1 MSTPAQRHRDK
12 HRAMQAAQQAAAT
25 GQAVGDLAHSLHL
38 QLLALE
44 QDQQRLKA
52 LDRIA
57 DKVTLKREL
66 LPKYRPYVEQYLAG
80 EKTHQNPLFATL
92 VVWLFD
98 LGEFDQ
104 ALEWAEVAIA
114 QGQHT
119 PTRMKRDFPHFVAD
133 TVLEWAEQQASEGQ
147 AVEPYFSRVFAHVA
161 KDWRLNEKLTAKY
174 FKFAG
179 LLLLRDALGEPR
191 PSAVSNPDVLE
202 QADAL
207 LVKAHEWDPVGAQ
220 VKTHRNRIAMRLRAL
235 EQD

>member
-1 MSTPAQRHRDK
+1 MSTPAQRHRDR
-12 HRAMQAAQQAAAT
+12 HRALQAATQAGRT
-25 GQAVGDLAHSLHL
+25 GQAEGELAHSLHL

-52 LDRIA
+52 LDRIG
-57 DKVTLKREL
+57 DKIALKREL

-80 EKTHQNPLFATL
+80 DKSHQNPLFATL
-92 VVWLFD
+92 IVWLFD
-98 LGEFDQ
+98 LGEFEQ
-104 ALEWAEVAIA
+104 ALDWAERAIA

-119 PTRMKRDFPHFVAD
+119 PPRLKRDFPHFVAD
-133 TVLEWAEQQASEGQ
+133 TVLEWAEQQAAEGQ
-147 AVEPYFSRVFAHVA
+147 AVEPYFSRVFAHVV

-179 LLLLRDALGEPR
+179 LLLLRDATGEPR
-191 PSAVSNPDVLE
+191 ASAVNDPDVLE

-207 LVKAHEWDPVGAQ
+207 LAKAHEWDPVGAQ
-220 VKTHRNRIAMRLRAL
+220 VKTHRSRIAMRLRAL

>member
-1 MSTPAQRHRDK
+1 MTTPAQRHRDR
-12 HRAMQAAQQAAAT
+12 HRAMQAAEHAAAT
-25 GQAVGDLAHSLHL
+25 GQAVGDLANSLHL

-44 QDQQRLKA
+44 QDEQRLKA

-57 DKVTLKREL
+57 DKITLKREL
-66 LPKYRPYVEQYLAG
+66 LPKYRPYVEQYLAA
-80 EKTHQNPLFATL
+80 EKKHQNLLFATM

-98 LGEFDQ
+98 MEEFEQ
-104 ALEWAEVAIA
+104 ALDWADIAIA
-114 QGQHT
+114 QGQRT

-133 TVLEWAEQQASEGQ
+133 TILEWAEQQAAEGQ
-147 AVEPYFSRVFAHVA
+147 AVEPYFSRVFKHVA

-179 LLLLRDALGEPR
+179 LLLLRDATGEPR
-191 PSAVSNPDVLE
+191 ASAVADPEVLE

-207 LVKAHEWDPVGAQ
+207 LAKAHEWDPVGAQ
-220 VKTHRNRIAMRLRAL
+220 VKTHRNRIAMRFRAL

>member
-1 MSTPAQRHRDK
+1 
-12 HRAMQAAQQAAAT
+12 MQAADLAAAT
-25 GQAVGDLAHSLHL
+25 GQAVGDLANSLHL

-44 QDQQRLKA
+44 QDEKRLKA

-57 DKVTLKREL
+57 DKITLKREL
-66 LPKYRPYVEQYLAG
+66 LPKYRPYVEQYLAN
-80 EKTHQNPLFATL
+80 EKTHQNPLFATM
-92 VVWLFD
+92 VIWLFD
-98 LGEFDQ
+98 LGEFEQ
-104 ALEWAEVAIA
+104 ALDWAGIAIS
-114 QGQHT
+114 QGQRT

-133 TVLEWAEQQASEGQ
+133 TILEWAEQQAAEGQ
-147 AVEPYFSRVFAHVA
+147 AVEPYFSRVFKHVA

-179 LLLLRDALGEPR
+179 LLLLRDATGEPR
-191 PSAVSNPDVLE
+191 ASAVTDPDVLE
-202 QADAL
+202 RADAL

>member
-1 MSTPAQRHRDK
+1 MTTPAQRHRDK
-12 HRAMQAAQQAAAT
+12 HRARQAAEQAAAT
-25 GQAVGDLAHSLHL
+25 GQAIGELADSLHL

-57 DKVTLKREL
+57 DKITLKREL
-66 LPKYRPYVEQYLAG
+66 LPKYRPYVEQYLAS

-98 LGEFDQ
+98 LGEFEQ
-104 ALEWAEVAIA
+104 ALDWADIAIA

-119 PTRMKRDFPHFVAD
+119 PARMKRDFPHFVAD
-133 TVLEWAEQQASEGQ
+133 TILEWAEQQAAAGQ
-147 AVEPYFSRVFAHVA
+147 AVEPYFSRAFKHVA
-161 KDWRLNEKLTAKY
+161 KEWRLNEKLTAKY

-179 LLLLRDALGEPR
+179 LLLLRDATGDPR
-191 PSAVSNPDVLE
+191 ASAVADPDVLE
-202 QADAL
+202 RADAL
-207 LVKAHEWDPVGAQ
+207 LVKAHEWDPKGAQ
-220 VKTHRNRIAMRLRAL
+220 VKTHRQRIAMRLRAL

>member
-12 HRAMQAAQQAAAT
+12 HRALQAAQQAADT
-25 GQAVGDLAHSLHL
+25 GQAAGELAHSLHL

-66 LPKYRPYVEQYLAG
+66 LPKYRPYVEQYLTG

-98 LGEFDQ
+98 LGEFEQ
-104 ALEWAEVAIA
+104 ALDWAEVAIA

-133 TVLEWAEQQASEGQ
+133 TVLEWAEQQAAEGQ
-147 AVEPYFSRVFAHVA
+147 AVEPYFSRVFRHVA
-161 KDWRLNEKLTAKY
+161 SDWRLNEKLTAKY

-179 LLLLRDALGEPR
+179 LLLLRDAMGEPR
-191 PSAVSNPDVLE
+191 PSAVTDPEVLE